1 MTDAYRE
8 GYLAFPDKDC
18 AYEQGSASWN
28 DWWDGYSQAELV
40 SAYYNDEGENWTHL

>member
-18 AYEQGSASWN
+18 AYEQDSASWN

-40 SAYYNDEGENWTHL
+40 SAHYNDGDEYWTHL